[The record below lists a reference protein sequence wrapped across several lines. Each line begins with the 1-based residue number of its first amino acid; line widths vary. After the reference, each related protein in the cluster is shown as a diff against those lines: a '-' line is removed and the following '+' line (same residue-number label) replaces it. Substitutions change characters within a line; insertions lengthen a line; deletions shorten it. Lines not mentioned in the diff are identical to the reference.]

1 MRKKIYIVC
10 EDYTCAFEGIFNDEE
25 KANALANEIGGYVC
39 EYIVT
44 ESGVEHSDDDADD
57 E

>member
-1 MRKKIYIVC
+1 MEKKIYIVC

-25 KANALANEIGGYVC
+25 KANALAKLVGGYVC
-39 EYIVT
+39 EYTIN
-44 ESGVEHSDDDADD
+44 ENGVVDSDDDKDD